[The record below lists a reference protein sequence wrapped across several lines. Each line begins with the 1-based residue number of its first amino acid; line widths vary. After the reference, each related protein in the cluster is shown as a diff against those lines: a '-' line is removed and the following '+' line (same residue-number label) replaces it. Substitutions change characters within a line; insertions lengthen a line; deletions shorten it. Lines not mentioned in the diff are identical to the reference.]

1 MKSSMLDTDILS
13 AFLRGNMAVINS
25 VDEHLKEYGFVSLS
39 VITYYEIMNG
49 LLYKDAKKQ
58 LTRFEEFVSLNKVI
72 PLSVRMAKTASVI
85 QADLRSKGSEIGHT
99 DTLIAATAIV
109 SELQLVTNN
118 TDRFKRIKG
127 LQFTNWI

>member
-1 MKSSMLDTDILS
+1 MKSSILDTDILS
-13 AFLRGNMAVINS
+13 AFLRGNVAVINS
-25 VDEHLKEYGFVSLS
+25 VDEHLKEYGFINLS

-58 LTRFEEFVSLNKVI
+58 LMRFEEFVSLNRVI
-72 PLSVRMAKTASVI
+72 PLSVSMAKTASVI
-85 QADLRSKGSEIGHT
+85 HADLRSKGNEIGHT

-118 TDRFKRIKG
+118 TEHFKRIKD
-127 LQFTNWI
+127 LQFTNWM